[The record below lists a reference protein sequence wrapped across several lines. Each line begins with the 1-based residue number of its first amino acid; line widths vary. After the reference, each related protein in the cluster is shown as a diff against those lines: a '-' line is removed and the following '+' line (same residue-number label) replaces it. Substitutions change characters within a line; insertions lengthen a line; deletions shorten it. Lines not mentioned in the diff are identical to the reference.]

1 MNFRLTLPQPHSRIL
16 SLCILFSS
24 VYLWIKPCSSFVNIV
39 LPFSG
44 DSPFSASWATENISF
59 EKTNRKIIKINVT
72 TFYTALL
79 FKLYTHTHSLTF
91 VFFSRYAGDTQ
102 PWRDGVILVGFVRT
116 SHLTGWAESRTST
129 NWPSF
134 STKASL
140 FPPRGWQL
148 VLAT

>member
-79 FKLYTHTHSLTF
+79 FKLYTHTHIHSPLSSFLGTPGIP
-91 VFFSRYAGDTQ
+91 S
-102 PWRDGVILVGFVRT
+102 PDGMVWSWLALYEQATSQDGLSPGPPQTGLPLVQKLLCFLPEDG
-116 SHLTGWAESRTST
+116 
-129 NWPSF
+129 NWF
-134 STKASL
+134 
-140 FPPRGWQL
+140 
-148 VLAT
+148 